1 MSEPAQNMTE
11 SLASTPDMS
20 DSVATE
26 SPAVSLAPESSDW
39 RMSLPP
45 ELRENPTI
53 KDTPSVETL
62 AKRLVDTKS
71 MLGNSIRVPGPDA
84 SQEDRE
90 KFLNTLLEKDVN
102 LMRKPDLTDDA
113 SVDAVLASLGKP
125 EAPSEYYRPEEWAGV
140 DDTRFEGIAEI
151 AHKAGVTKRQFEI
164 MAKEMSNYDNQYFGQ
179 LQQEQSARMGEL
191 RNEWGKAFEQ
201 KTQRAAVIAKQ
212 LEMPQPL
219 QEALAQGNVDV
230 ATYRWLDSMA
240 EKFGSEGN
248 SLVQGAGAISAY
260 TPSEIR
266 ARRDELTR
274 QMQGMNPSD
283 PSYQDKLKQLVKYSE
298 MLSED

>member
-84 SQEDRE
+84 SEEDRQ
-90 KFLNTLLEKDVN
+90 KFLNTLLEKDVG
-102 LMRKPDLTDDA
+102 LMQRPDPTNDDSVMNTLRALGLPEKPD
-113 SVDAVLASLGKP
+113 
-125 EAPSEYYRPEEWAGV
+125 EYYRPEDWVGV
-140 DDTRFEGIAEI
+140 DENRFMTIAEQ
-151 AHKAGVTKRQFEI
+151 AHKAGLTKRQFET
-164 MAKEMSNYDNQYFGQ
+164 MARNMAELDNQYVQ
-179 LQQEQSARMGEL
+179 HARQEQAAKMGEL
-191 RNEWGKAFEQ
+191 RTEWGKAFEQ

-212 LEMPQPL
+212 LEMPESL

-230 ATYRWLDSMA
+230 STYRWLDSMA

-274 QMQGMNPSD
+274 QMYSMSPSD
-283 PSYQDKLKQLVKYSE
+283 PAYQDKLKQLVKYSE

>member
-84 SQEDRE
+84 SEEDRQ
-90 KFLNTLLEKDVN
+90 KFLNTLLEKDVG
-102 LMRKPDLTDDA
+102 LMQRPDPTNDD
-113 SVDAVLASLGKP
+113 SVMNTVRALG
-125 EAPSEYYRPEEWAGV
+125 
-140 DDTRFEGIAEI
+140 
-151 AHKAGVTKRQFEI
+151 
-164 MAKEMSNYDNQYFGQ
+164 
-179 LQQEQSARMGEL
+179 
-191 RNEWGKAFEQ
+191 
-201 KTQRAAVIAKQ
+201 
-212 LEMPQPL
+212 
-219 QEALAQGNVDV
+219 
-230 ATYRWLDSMA
+230 
-240 EKFGSEGN
+240 
-248 SLVQGAGAISAY
+248 
-260 TPSEIR
+260 
-266 ARRDELTR
+266 
-274 QMQGMNPSD
+274 
-283 PSYQDKLKQLVKYSE
+283 
-298 MLSED
+298 